1 MSGQLHFQAG
11 EPRQFAQGKID
22 DLFFRCRIASNDDLG
37 WLASAQVEH
46 HLRCKIQTRQ
56 HEGWVDTTFEA
67 IARVRI
73 DSELSSGLGNI
84 EFVPQRR
91 FDQDVRGGFRTTG
104 RLAAHDAGK
113 GLNGIF
119 IGDDA
124 NALIKRISLAVE
136 GEQLLA
142 IPRATNSQVAM
153 HLCRVEHMQRSSTIK
168 GHEIGYVDERV
179 DGPQS
184 DCG

>member
-1 MSGQLHFQAG
+1 MSSSH
-11 EPRQFAQGKID
+11 
-22 DLFFRCRIASNDDLG
+22 
-37 WLASAQVEH
+37 SA
-46 HLRCKIQTRQ
+46 
-56 HEGWVDTTFEA
+56 
-67 IARVRI
+67 
-73 DSELSSGLGNI
+73 
-84 EFVPQRR
+84 EF
-91 FDQDVRGGFRTTG
+91 DEDVRGGFRTTG